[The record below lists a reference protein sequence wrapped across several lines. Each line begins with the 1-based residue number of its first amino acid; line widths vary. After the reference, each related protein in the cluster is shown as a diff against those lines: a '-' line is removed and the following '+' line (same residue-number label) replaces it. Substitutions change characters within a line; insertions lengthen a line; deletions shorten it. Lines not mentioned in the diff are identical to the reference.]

1 MAADSKGQ
9 FGIYVHWP
17 FCLAKCPYCDFN
29 SHVARAQIDEARFRQ
44 AYAREIAHM
53 AGLSNGRKVT
63 SVFFGGGTPSLM
75 SAALVG
81 DILHRIS
88 QHWGIAE
95 GAEITLEAN
104 PTSVEAKRFAG
115 YRAAGVN
122 RLSVGIQALNDADL
136 KALGRMHD
144 VDEALDAFKLAQQ
157 TFARVSFDLIYARP
171 HQSVEQWRK
180 ELAQALKYADG
191 HMSLYQLTIE
201 PKTAFFDL
209 YARGKLT
216 IPDDDLA
223 IALYD
228 VTQELTEAAGLNNYE
243 ISNHAGSNAQ
253 SQHNLTYWR
262 YHDYVGIGPGAHGRL
277 TIDGTKVATAC
288 EMNPENWWQKVMVD
302 GEGMITNEKLDAQ
315 EMADEFLVMGLRLA
329 QGISLQLY
337 HSFAPSPLNA
347 DTIEFLKQQGLVEI
361 LANGNLR
368 ATASGFLVLDAVVAD
383 LAAEVI

>member
-1 MAADSKGQ
+1 MAADSKDHV
-9 FGIYVHWP
+9 GIYVHWP
-17 FCLAKCPYCDFN
+17 YCLAKCPYCDFN
-29 SHVARAQIDEARFRQ
+29 SHVARTQIDEARFKA
-44 AYAREIAHM
+44 AYVREIAHM
-53 AGLSNGRKVT
+53 AELSGSRKIT

-122 RLSVGIQALNDADL
+122 RLSMGIQALNDADL

-144 VDEALDAFKLAQQ
+144 VDEALDAFKLAQR

-171 HQSVEQWRK
+171 QQTVAQWCE
-180 ELAQALKYADG
+180 ELARALEYAED

-243 ISNHAGSNAQ
+243 ISNHADSNAQ
-253 SQHNLTYWR
+253 SRHNLTYWR
-262 YHDYVGIGPGAHGRL
+262 YHDYAGIGPGAHSRL
-277 TIDGTKVATAC
+277 TIGNKKTALHHHPDPKKWLAEVAANGHGIA
-288 EMNPENWWQKVMVD
+288 M
-302 GEGMITNEKLDAQ
+302 Q
-315 EMADEFLVMGLRLA
+315 EELSRAEQGQEFLLMGLRL
-329 QGISLQLY
+329 QEGIDLNRYSAITKKSLDKEAV
-337 HSFAPSPLNA
+337 SFLAEEGF
-347 DTIEFLKQQGLVEI
+347 IELFDCHR
-361 LANGNLR
+361 LR
-368 ATASGFLVLDAVVAD
+368 ATLKGRRVLNSVIERLAV
-383 LAAEVI
+383 

>member
-1 MAADSKGQ
+1 MAADSDEL

-29 SHVARAQIDEARFRQ
+29 SHVAKTLIDEARFKA
-44 AYAREIAHM
+44 AYRREIAHM
-53 AGLSNGRKVT
+53 ASLSQPKKVT
-63 SVFFGGGTPSLM
+63 SIFFGGGTPSLM

-81 DILHRIS
+81 DILEQIS
-88 QHWGIAE
+88 QQWGIAD

-144 VDEALDAFKLAQQ
+144 VDEALGAFKLAQK

-171 HQSVEQWRK
+171 HQSVAQWRE
-180 ELAQALKYADG
+180 ELSRALNYADD

-201 PKTAFFDL
+201 PETAYYDL
-209 YARGKLT
+209 YARGKLS

-228 VTQELTEAAGLNNYE
+228 VTQELTAAAGLKNYE
-243 ISNHAGSNAQ
+243 ISNHASEDAQ
-253 SQHNLTYWR
+253 SLHNLTYWR
-262 YHDYVGIGPGAHGRL
+262 YRDYAGIGPGAHSRL
-277 TIDGTKVATAC
+277 TMANGKKHALHHHRDPAKWLAEVA
-288 EMNPENWWQKVMVD
+288 ENGHGIA
-302 GEGMITNEKLDAQ
+302 GEEELASAQQAQ
-315 EMADEFLVMGLRLA
+315 EFLLMGLRLEE
-329 QGISLQLY
+329 GIDLDRY
-337 HSFAPSPLNA
+337 GAIATNPLNSKA
-347 DTIEFLKQQGLVEI
+347 VSFLVEEG
-361 LANGNLR
+361 LAELFATRRLR
-368 ATASGFLVLDAVVAD
+368 ATLKGKRVLNSLIEH
-383 LAAEVI
+383 LAE

>member
-1 MAADSKGQ
+1 MAADNKDH

-17 FCLAKCPYCDFN
+17 YCLAKCPYCDFN
-29 SHVARAQIDEARFRQ
+29 SHVARAQIDEARFKA
-44 AYAREIAHM
+44 AYVREIAHM
-53 AGLSNGRKVT
+53 AELSGSRKVT

-171 HQSVEQWRK
+171 QQTVTQWCE
-180 ELAQALKYADG
+180 ELARALKYADD

-223 IALYD
+223 TELYD

-262 YHDYVGIGPGAHGRL
+262 YHDYAGIGPGAHSRL
-277 TIDGTKVATAC
+277 TIGNKKTALHHHTDPKKWLAEVAA
-288 EMNPENWWQKVMVD
+288 NGHGIAVQ
-302 GEGMITNEKLDAQ
+302 EKLSRAEQ
-315 EMADEFLVMGLRLA
+315 GQEFLLMGLRL
-329 QGISLQLY
+329 QEGIDLNRYSAIAKKPLDGEAV
-337 HSFAPSPLNA
+337 SFLAEEGF
-347 DTIEFLKQQGLVEI
+347 IELFDCHR
-361 LANGNLR
+361 LR
-368 ATASGFLVLDAVVAD
+368 ATLKGRRVLNSVIER
-383 LAAEVI
+383 LAE